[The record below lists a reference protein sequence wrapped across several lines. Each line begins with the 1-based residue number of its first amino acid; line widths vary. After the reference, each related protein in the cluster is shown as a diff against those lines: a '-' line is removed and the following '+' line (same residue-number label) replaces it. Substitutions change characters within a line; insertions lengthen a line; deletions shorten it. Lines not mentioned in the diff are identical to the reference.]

1 LKRINNFIK
10 FVQMKANT
18 SHRKVASKG
27 DRLNWTPL
35 KDVKSVHLNKNLVK
49 GKMVTSK
56 DLHESLPSIATRKIL
71 VP

>member
-1 LKRINNFIK
+1 
-10 FVQMKANT
+10 MKAST

-35 KDVKSVHLNKNLVK
+35 KDVKPVQLNKNLVK
-49 GKMVTSK
+49 GKQVTLK
-56 DLHESLPSIATRKIL
+56 ELHKSLPSIAKRKVL

>member
-1 LKRINNFIK
+1 
-10 FVQMKANT
+10 MKAHT
-18 SHRKVASKG
+18 SQRKVASKG

-35 KDVKSVHLNKNLVK
+35 KEVKPVQLNKHLIK

-56 DLHESLPSIATRKIL
+56 DLSESLPSKASRKIL

>member
-1 LKRINNFIK
+1 
-10 FVQMKANT
+10 MKPST

-35 KDVKSVHLNKNLVK
+35 KDVKSVQLNKNLIK
-49 GKMVTSK
+49 GKQVTSK
-56 DLHESLPSIATRKIL
+56 DLRESLPSVAIRKVL

>member
-1 LKRINNFIK
+1 
-10 FVQMKANT
+10 MKANT

-35 KDVKSVHLNKNLVK
+35 KEVKPVELNKKLIK
-49 GKMVTSK
+49 GKQVTSK
-56 DLHESLPSIATRKIL
+56 DLRKSLPSIAGRKVL

>member
-1 LKRINNFIK
+1 
-10 FVQMKANT
+10 MKPKA

-35 KDVKSVHLNKNLVK
+35 KEVKSVELNKNLVK
-49 GKMVTSK
+49 GKQVTLK
-56 DLHESLPSIATRKIL
+56 DLRESLPSIAKRKVL